1 MTAAGAEAMTDSEIM
16 AVLKEAGAV
25 RTGHFLLSSGLHSET
40 YVQCA
45 LVLQNAQRAERLCAA
60 LAGKVRALGAAAD
73 MTVSPAMG
81 GVIIGY
87 EMGRQLGVPAVF
99 FERMHGA
106 FTLRRD
112 FAIPSG
118 ARCLMVED
126 VVTTGLSSREC
137 IEAAQA
143 AGGEVI
149 AACCLVD
156 RSGGRADLG
165 VPFAPLLRIDA
176 PVYAPDDLPPHLR
189 GIPAIKPGSRN
200 AGSA

>member
-1 MTAAGAEAMTDSEIM
+1 MTGSGPGAMSDDEIM
-16 AVLKEAGAV
+16 AVFKQAGAI
-25 RTGHFLLSSGLHSET
+25 RTGHFLLTSGLHSDT

-45 LVLQNAQRAERLCAA
+45 LVLQDARRAGRLCAA
-60 LAGKVRALGAAAD
+60 LADKVRALGVSPD
-73 MTVSPAMG
+73 MIVSPAMG
-81 GVIIGY
+81 GVIVGY
-87 EMGRQLGVPAVF
+87 EMGRQIGAPAVF
-99 FERMHGA
+99 LERVGGG

-112 FAIPSG
+112 FAIPPG

-137 IEAAQA
+137 IEAVRA
-143 AGGEVI
+143 ADGEVV

-176 PVYAPDDLPPHLR
+176 PAYAPDDLPPHLR
-189 GIPAIKPGSRN
+189 GTPAVKPGSRN
-200 AGSA
+200 AGAV